1 MPRVPKKGSLGCK
14 CVGKY
19 VLPKIK
25 PAPVPPRA
33 TPKTGLKGAQQIV
46 SQMAK
51 ARKDAAKPAKAAS
64 TASVSK
70 FKDCKCKKGGA
81 A

>member
-1 MPRVPKKGSLGCK
+1 MPRIPKKGSLGCK

-33 TPKTGLKGAQQIV
+33 VPKTGLKGAEQIV
-46 SQMAK
+46 AQMAK
-51 ARKDAAKPAKAAS
+51 SRKAAAAPAKAVSKAP
-64 TASVSK
+64 VSK

-81 A
+81 T